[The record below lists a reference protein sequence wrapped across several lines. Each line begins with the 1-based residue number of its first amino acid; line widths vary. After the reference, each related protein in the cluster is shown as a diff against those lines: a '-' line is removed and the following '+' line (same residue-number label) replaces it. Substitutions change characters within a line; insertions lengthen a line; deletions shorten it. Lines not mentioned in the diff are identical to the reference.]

1 LVSIGVRYWGTYRR
15 VPDNYAVVANRIYE
29 SRCELNQELP
39 PEIALSFLYDWRNKL
54 EVEHGVKTQYIEVTG
69 KKATVQWYVA
79 ETSEIA
85 TVVAQAPPAVPGVAV
100 STIVALIA
108 AAFLG
113 VAVGYALSQLAIT
126 IKETGELI
134 SVLGPEN
141 VSMFLNVIT
150 FAMMLYLM
158 SPMISL
164 ITGMVERVVRRR

>member
-1 LVSIGVRYWGTYRR
+1 MVSIGVRYWGTYRR

-54 EVEHGVKTQYIEVTG
+54 EVEHGIKTHYIEVTG
-69 KKATVQWYVA
+69 TKATYQWYVTEA
-79 ETSEIA
+79 APIAVSEIV
-85 TVVAQAPPAVPGVAV
+85 T
-100 STIVALIA
+100 LIA
-108 AAFLG
+108 LAFAA

-134 SVLGPEN
+134 SILGPEN
-141 VSMFLNVIT
+141 TSMFLNVIT

>member
-15 VPDNYAVVANRIYE
+15 VPENYAVVANRIYE

-54 EVEHGVKTQYIEVTG
+54 EVEHGVKTHYIEVTG
-69 KKATVQWYVA
+69 TKATYQWYVTEA
-79 ETSEIA
+79 SPI
-85 TVVAQAPPAVPGVAV
+85 AV
-100 STIVALIA
+100 STIIEMIA

-113 VAVGYALSQLAIT
+113 VAIGYALSQLAIT

-134 SVLGPEN
+134 SILGPEN
-141 VSMFLNVIT
+141 TSMFLNVIT